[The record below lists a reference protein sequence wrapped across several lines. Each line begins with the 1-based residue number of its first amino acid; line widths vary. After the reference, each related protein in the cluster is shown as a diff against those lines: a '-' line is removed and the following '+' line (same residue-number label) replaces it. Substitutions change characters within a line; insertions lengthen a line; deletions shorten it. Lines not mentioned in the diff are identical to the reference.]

1 MMQCVVVDLDHTLIK
16 GNTFVLFVFYVFS
29 RSLLRL
35 KVFRFIIILYLLL
48 LRKLRLVSHSGFKK
62 RFLGVIQRG
71 LLSVEIEEFCNR
83 MLIKRSHVVWSLVQ
97 QFRNAGY
104 PVCLATAAP
113 DVYVSVIVKMLD
125 FDMYT
130 ATSSNY
136 DESSWYES
144 IREKKLQDVLCVLK
158 ENGLDLDVVIT
169 DHYDD
174 LPLLRAAGGRKILVS
189 PGQKT
194 IDCLREAKLD
204 FEIIKG

>member
-1 MMQCVVVDLDHTLIK
+1 MKQCVVVDLDHTLIK

-48 LRKLRLVSHSGFKK
+48 LRKLGLVSHSGFKK

-113 DVYVSVIVKMLD
+113 DVYVSVIVKMLN